1 MGASSKYYSSVVDN
15 TELAPVAA
23 ATTARTCNVDCQD
36 ADYATIRVILGAEAN
51 TDSTNVAIQLSE
63 SNDTV
68 VTNFATWNASYNR
81 TVDNTAAVV
90 ATSHI
95 DLRGRK
101 RYIRVTITPDT
112 TTNGA
117 VISGVVSSLAK
128 NVKSGTASDF
138 GEDVIIA

>member
-1 MGASSKYYSSVVDN
+1 MSAKYYQSVVDN
-15 TELAPVAA
+15 TELAVIAA
-23 ATTARTCNVDCQD
+23 ATTARTCNIDTQG
-36 ADYATIRVILGAEAN
+36 ADYATVRIILGAEAN
-51 TDSTNVAIQLSE
+51 TNSTNVAIQLSE
-63 SNDTV
+63 SDDTT
-68 VTNFATWNASYNR
+68 VTNFATWNANFNR

-117 VISGVVSSLAK
+117 VISGVISSLAK
-128 NVKSGTASDF
+128 EVKTGTTSDY
-138 GEDVIIA
+138 GEDVIVG